1 MKKSTKIIPTKTPK
15 ISLRLNPNVTKKDL
29 KEAKEKIESMRTH
42 GILESSKLPTSC
54 NYESEEY
61 SPLAYDK
68 FEKEREPI
76 ILKKTRK

>member
-1 MKKSTKIIPTKTPK
+1 MKKNEIIQRIK
-15 ISLRLNPNVTKKDL
+15 NCYVAL
-29 KEAKEKIESMRTH
+29 KEEIESMRTVNSLL
-42 GILESSKLPTSC
+42 GSSKLPKSC